1 MAEQRQPFRFRL
13 PWLSAVTAPAPA
25 PRPTAPQPSRPRAPQ
40 PSRPTTETQAPAQ
53 QTTNVPIQRP
63 PFRPA
68 GIATAQAQIPP
79 RVEPQSPSPSR
90 VAPESRVASQPT
102 SPSHAT
108 RAASVPPSP
117 TRGRITETR
126 TSSQPTTPPRPTTR
140 TQIPSE
146 TKSPPRPPTQF
157 RAASVPPSPSH
168 TASQTQPAI
177 QAEPRPR
184 FPARFT
190 SQPTGQTPA
199 QPFSQLREPTQIR
212 PTLRAF
218 SQPPAPPNKQPP
230 PKETSEP
237 LLNLTQSLSQE
248 PQPKTQIKSE
258 IVSESQYR
266 TASETTF
273 KPDRRAAAQP
283 TQASGGQV
291 TATTVG
297 APEPERKSED
307 EKKSEK
313 ELMKEVKTNDSID
326 EGHGHRTVTEML
338 TAAGTRTKEVL
349 GATFQ
354 SGEKKQEK
362 QESFERQKPLT
373 TYSSDE
379 KQIKTVS
386 STPPKDRHTL
396 GNTHQKLDTANRER
410 APLHKQIKE
419 DVSKFVHKLTI
430 GHQKQPMDGK
440 PISMITLAG
449 ENRGASMYLGSELT
463 KKDGSVPIHRG
474 YKLNSGEI
482 PESTTDGE
490 GSSRGKKSSDSRTKE
505 DQARKAYINNNTQSI
520 TNSIMFESS
529 VNERNPGVRMTLS
542 HNLAEPTKSNV
553 KPDHLETHKA
563 EFSVTQAEKLTY
575 DPTIRRRCLR
585 GLFMEPS
592 DSDPGNPEKPR
603 RHGCL
608 YNCGEKSNDKDLG
621 VL

>member
-13 PWLSAVTAPAPA
+13 PWLSAVTAPAP
-25 PRPTAPQPSRPRAPQ
+25 RPTATQPSRPTAPQ
-40 PSRPTTETQAPAQ
+40 PSRPTTETQATAQ

-68 GIATAQAQIPP
+68 GIAPAQAQIPP

-102 SPSHAT
+102 SPSRAT

-117 TRGRITETR
+117 TRGRDTETR
-126 TSSQPTTPPRPTTR
+126 TGFQPTTPPRPTTR

-146 TKSPPRPPTQF
+146 IKSPPRPPTQF
-157 RAASVPPSPSH
+157 RAASVPPTPSR

-177 QAEPRPR
+177 QAEPQPR
-184 FPARFT
+184 FPARLI
-190 SQPTGQTPA
+190 SQPTGQSPA

-218 SQPPAPPNKQPP
+218 SQPPSP

-237 LLNLTQSLSQE
+237 LQSLSRE

-291 TATTVG
+291 TATTVA
-297 APEPERKSED
+297 APGPERKSED
-307 EKKSEK
+307 EKKAAK
-313 ELMKEVKTNDSID
+313 ELMKEEKTNGSI
-326 EGHGHRTVTEML
+326 EERYGHRAVTEML
-338 TAAGTRTKEVL
+338 AAAGTRTKEFL

-362 QESFERQKPLT
+362 QESFERTKPLT

-396 GNTHQKLDTANRER
+396 GKTHQKLDTANGER

-419 DVSKFVHKLTI
+419 DVSKFVHKLTM

-449 ENRGASMYLGSELT
+449 ENRGASMYLGSEST

-474 YKLNSGEI
+474 YKLNSGDV

-490 GSSRGKKSSDSRTKE
+490 GSSGGKKSGDSRTKE
-505 DQARKAYINNNTQSI
+505 DQASKAYINNNTQSI
-520 TNSIMFESS
+520 NNSIMFESS
-529 VNERNPGVRMTLS
+529 VNERNPGVRMALS
-542 HNLAEPTKSNV
+542 YDLAEPTKSNV

-585 GLFMEPS
+585 GLLMEPS
-592 DSDPGNPEKPR
+592 DTDPDNPEKPR

-608 YNCGEKSNDKDLG
+608 YNRGEKSNDKDLG

>member
-13 PWLSAVTAPAPA
+13 PWLSAVTAPAP
-25 PRPTAPQPSRPRAPQ
+25 RPTAPQPY
-40 PSRPTTETQAPAQ
+40 RPTTETQGPAQ

-68 GIATAQAQIPP
+68 GIAPALAQIPP

-102 SPSHAT
+102 SPSRAT

-117 TRGRITETR
+117 TRGRVTETR
-126 TSSQPTTPPRPTTR
+126 TGSQPSTPPRPTTR

-177 QAEPRPR
+177 QAEPQPR
-184 FPARFT
+184 FPARLT

-199 QPFSQLREPTQIR
+199 QPFSQFRVPTQIREPTQVR

-218 SQPPAPPNKQPP
+218 SQPPSPPKKQPP

-283 TQASGGQV
+283 TQASGGHV
-291 TATTVG
+291 T

-307 EKKSEK
+307 EKKAEK
-313 ELMKEVKTNDSID
+313 ELMKEEKTNGSID
-326 EGHGHRTVTEML
+326 EGHGQRTVTEML
-338 TAAGTRTKEVL
+338 TAAGTRTKEFL

-362 QESFERQKPLT
+362 QESFERKKPLT

-396 GNTHQKLDTANRER
+396 GNTHQKLDTANGER

-419 DVSKFVHKLTI
+419 DVSKFVNKLTI

-440 PISMITLAG
+440 LLSMITLAG
-449 ENRGASMYLGSELT
+449 ENRGASMYLGPEST

-490 GSSRGKKSSDSRTKE
+490 GSSGGKRSSDSRTKE

-529 VNERNPGVRMTLS
+529 VNERNPGVRMTVS
-542 HNLAEPTKSNV
+542 HNLTEPTKSNV

-563 EFSVTQAEKLTY
+563 EFSMTQAEKLTY

-585 GLFMEPS
+585 GLLMEPS
-592 DSDPGNPEKPR
+592 DSDPDNPEKPR